1 MKRFF
6 KLAVAVLVALL
17 GVGIAGVGYLAFR
30 TPPVDPLPLPKSLI
44 SIDSAAGQAL
54 LAESQFVADYERL
67 SENFVSQAR
76 TAVCGVASSV
86 VVLNALRS
94 PEPRLTQATIFTE
107 PAREAR
113 GALLVTL
120 TGMTLA
126 QLGDLLRAHDL
137 ETQLTYASDTDV
149 EAFRSIAMENLRSD
163 DDFLL
168 VNYQRAELGQGEI
181 GHISP
186 VAAYH
191 ACDRLLILDVATYKY
206 PPVWVST
213 EAMWSA
219 MNTIDSSADRSRGFI
234 VAREG
239 SC

>member
-1 MKRFF
+1 MSKTIR
-6 KLAVAVLVALL
+6 VENESW
-17 GVGIAGVGYLAFR
+17 
-30 TPPVDPLPLPKSLI
+30 D
-44 SIDSAAGQAL
+44 
-54 LAESQFVADYERL
+54 LAEVYATPDDFVADYERL
-67 SENFVSQAR
+67 SENFISQAR
-76 TAVCGVASSV
+76 AAFCGVASSV

-94 PEPRLTQATIFTE
+94 PEPRLTQATFFTE
-107 PAREAR
+107 LAREAR
-113 GALLVTL
+113 GPLLVTL

-126 QLGDLLRAHDL
+126 QLDDLLHAHDL
-137 ETQLTYASDTDV
+137 ETQLTYASDTDI
-149 EAFRSIAMENLRSD
+149 EGFRSIAMGNLRSD

-191 ACDRLLILDVATYKY
+191 AASDRLLILDVATYKY

-213 EAMWSA
+213 EAVWSA

-239 SC
+239 SR